1 MAENSYNIQKKIVY
15 ELSGVNDSGNE
26 RDYDHLN
33 QTNEKLFIHSRDFY
47 RFIRSGNGEF
57 TPLNAWHFSVVFEP
71 SNDILKFDTKKL
83 NILRMAIQSIKF
95 PDTLQIKGV
104 SNDEGTIGE
113 GTFDA
118 STIFGGYTA
127 LNNSYIHPAQR
138 TFTCMILNTQF
149 PIIESFIYN
158 WMKYAVYPNY
168 FATDI
173 FDKNADQTI
182 FPKVNMAV
190 RFWGPNRVHAQGM
203 DDVPPNFV
211 YYLTE
216 VFPISMNLATPSMNL
231 QEGSTTRLVTF
242 SFNDFLI
249 FNNKYEAWLHNLDY
263 LFPERKF

>member
-1 MAENSYNIQKKIVY
+1 MAENPYNIQKKIVY
-15 ELSGVNDSGNE
+15 ELSSVNDDGFE
-26 RDYDHLN
+26 RYYQNLN
-33 QTNEKLFIHSRDFY
+33 ISDPERFIHSRDFY

-57 TPLNAWHFSVVFEP
+57 TPLNAWHFSVVFTP
-71 SNDILKFDTKKL
+71 TTPFDSTPF
-83 NILRMAIQSIKF
+83 NVLRMAVQSIKF
-95 PDTLQIKGV
+95 PETLQIKGV
-104 SNDEGTIGE
+104 SNDEGTVSE

-127 LNNSYIHPAQR
+127 LNNSYVHPAQR

-149 PIIESFIYN
+149 PIIESFIYK
-158 WMKYAVYPNY
+158 WMKKTVNPTY
-168 FATDI
+168 TG
-173 FDKNADQTI
+173 FDYKNFEREI
-182 FPKVNMAV
+182 FPKVNMTV

-216 VFPISMNLATPSMNL
+216 VFPINMNLATPSMNL
-231 QEGSTTRLVTF
+231 QEGSMTRLVTF

-249 FNNKYEAWLHNLDY
+249 FNDRYDAEQYGLGY